1 MTDDIDQKAE
11 MFAAFSHT
19 IRRQMLEFIAEEEEA
34 TYTMLTNKFSLKSGP
49 LYHHLR
55 RIKKFVYQR
64 EDKKYCLT
72 EEGKKALALLK
83 GEEEPKPH
91 GIIEEEKPKVFSI
104 GKFSLE
110 PLIKFFVKNPYHI
123 FIEFFILVA
132 VFGYLA
138 AAYGILVLGNFVI
151 NFEASLWLVY
161 VLMIASWLFTAGL
174 TEILT
179 RFVYKKKRNTIKI
192 FGVSWLVFIPAFLF
206 ILISWLVGLT
216 SGITIIVPSFVLL
229 ILHGIFQIWS
239 FLILTTAIGS
249 LKELSKEKSA
259 LISLI
264 VIYIQVFVLI
274 FVLIS

>member
-1 MTDDIDQKAE
+1 MTDDIEQRAE
-11 MFAAFSHT
+11 MFAAFSHP

-34 TYTMLTNKFSLKSGP
+34 TYTMLTKKFDLKSGP

-55 RIKKFVYQR
+55 RIKKFIYQR

-72 EEGKKALALLK
+72 EEGKKVLALLK

-91 GIIEEEKPKVFSI
+91 GIIEEEKPEVFSI

-138 AAYGILVLGNFVI
+138 AAYGVLVLGNFVI
-151 NFEASLWLVY
+151 NFETSLWIVY
-161 VLMIASWLFTAGL
+161 AIMIASWLFTAGL
-174 TEILT
+174 TEILA
-179 RFVYKKKRNTIKI
+179 RFAYKKKRNTIRI

-206 ILISWLVGLT
+206 ILISWLIGLT
-216 SGITIIVPSFVLL
+216 SGITIVVPSFVLL

-259 LISLI
+259 LISLV
-264 VIYIQVFVLI
+264 VIYTQVFVLI
-274 FVLIS
+274 FVLMS

>member
-1 MTDDIDQKAE
+1 MTEDREQKAE
-11 MFAAFSHT
+11 MFAAFSHPM
-19 IRRQMLEFIAEEEEA
+19 RRQMLEYIAEEEEV
-34 TYTMLTNKFSLKSGP
+34 TYTMLTKKFELKSGP

-72 EEGKKALALLK
+72 DEGKKALFLVK
-83 GEEEPKPH
+83 GEVEPKSH
-91 GIIEEEKPKVFSI
+91 GIIEEEKPKVFNI

-138 AAYGILVLGNFVI
+138 SAYGIIVLGNFVV

-161 VLMIASWLFTAGL
+161 VIMIASWLFTAGL
-174 TEILT
+174 TEILA
-179 RFVYKKKRNTIKI
+179 RFVYKKKRNTLRI
-192 FGVSWLVFIPAFLF
+192 FGIAWLIFIPAFLF
-206 ILISWLVGLT
+206 ILVTWLIGLS
-216 SGITIIVPSFVLL
+216 SGITIVVPSFVLL

-259 LISLI
+259 IISLI
-264 VIYIQVFVLI
+264 VTYIQVFVLI
-274 FVLIS
+274 FVMLS

>member
-1 MTDDIDQKAE
+1 MTEDIEQKAE
-11 MFAAFSHT
+11 MFAAFSHP
-19 IRRQMLEFIAEEEEA
+19 IRRQMLEYIEEEEEV
-34 TYTMLTNKFSLKSGP
+34 TYTMLTKKFELKSGP

-72 EEGKKALALLK
+72 DEGKKALSLVK
-83 GEEEPKPH
+83 GEVEPKSH
-91 GIIEEEKPKVFSI
+91 GIIEEEKPKVFNV

-138 AAYGILVLGNFVI
+138 SAYGIIVLGNFVV

-161 VLMIASWLFTAGL
+161 VIMIASWLFTAGL
-174 TEILT
+174 TEILA
-179 RFVYKKKRNTIKI
+179 RFVYKKKRNTLRI
-192 FGVSWLVFIPAFLF
+192 FGIAWLVFIPAFLF
-206 ILISWLVGLT
+206 ILVTWLIGLS

-229 ILHGIFQIWS
+229 LLHGIFQIWS

-249 LKELSKEKSA
+249 LKELSKEKSVI
-259 LISLI
+259 ISLI

-274 FVLIS
+274 FVMLS

>member
-1 MTDDIDQKAE
+1 MTDDINQKAE
-11 MFAAFSHT
+11 MFAAFSHP
-19 IRRQMLEFIAEEEEA
+19 IRRQMLEYIEEEGEA
-34 TYTMLTNKFSLKSGP
+34 TYTMLTAKFELKSGP

-72 EEGKKALALLK
+72 DEGKKALAMLK

-91 GIIEEEKPKVFSI
+91 GIIDDEKPKVFSI

-138 AAYGILVLGNFVI
+138 SAYGIIVLGNFVA

-174 TEILT
+174 TEILA
-179 RFVYKKKRNTIKI
+179 RFVYKKKRNTIRI
-192 FGVSWLVFIPAFLF
+192 FGVSWLVFVPAFLF
-206 ILISWLVGLT
+206 ILVSWFIGLST
-216 SGITIIVPSFVLL
+216 GTTIVVPPFVLL

-239 FLILTTAIGS
+239 FLVLTTAIGS
-249 LKELSKEKSA
+249 LKELSKEKSVI
-259 LISLI
+259 ISLI

-274 FVLIS
+274 FVMLS